1 MSEDKLREQFEAWF
15 NKNHWNPLADPEDG
29 EGNCDG
35 FLNSYDKE
43 SNEYQ
48 EDHTNEMWFAWQACA
63 KIKDAEIEELLD
75 AYQLDYAGQMYEME
89 ELNAD

>member
-1 MSEDKLREQFEAWF
+1 MSEDKSREQFEAWF
-15 NKNHWNPLADPEDG
+15 NENHWNPLADPEDG

-35 FLNSYDKE
+35 FLKGYDKE

-63 KIKDAEIEELLD
+63 KIRDAQVFNTKVVDKEVKRLEELLKWK
-75 AYQLDYAGQMYEME
+75 
-89 ELNAD
+89 